1 MLNIV
6 AIYYFVVC
14 YVIGLLIL
22 FGVACV
28 CLLFGYLRYGFVSGL
43 FCFGFTVVFRC
54 LLVLLVCSVVV
65 LVWI

>member
-28 CLLFGYLRYGFVSGL
+28 CLLFGYLRYGLFLDSSVLGL
-43 FCFGFTVVFRC
+43 QLC
-54 LLVLLVCSVVV
+54 LDVC
-65 LVWI
+65 WCC